1 MKDKHSSE
9 VIYAL
14 ADYKQLVLA
23 YRNKYAQLVKS
34 CTFWKTST
42 IWISGFAL
50 ILMIIVIFQFPG
62 NGKGSNKDKSSKELL
77 NVRMDTI
84 SQKLAKAEK
93 ELAGARQDLARKDE
107 LIGHLEKSISTTSK
121 KLLDRLFI
129 EQEESSE
136 AK

>member
-50 ILMIIVIFQFPG
+50 ILLITVILQFPD

-77 NVRMDTI
+77 DVRMDAI
-84 SQKLAKAEK
+84 SQKLAKVEK

-107 LIGHLEKSISTTSK
+107 LISHLEKSISTTSK